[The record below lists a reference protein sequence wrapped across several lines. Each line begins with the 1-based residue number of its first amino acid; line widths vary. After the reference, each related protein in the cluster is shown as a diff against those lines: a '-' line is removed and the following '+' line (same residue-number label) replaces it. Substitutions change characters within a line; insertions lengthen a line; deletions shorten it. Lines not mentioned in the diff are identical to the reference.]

1 MFNTEIL
8 KAIEAYDTIIIH
20 RHVNPDPDA
29 VGSQLGLRESLRATY
44 PEKKIYAVGFNEP
57 SLSRLGLM
65 DEISDDTY
73 NGALVIVNDTAN
85 TSRIDDDRYN
95 TGDKL
100 LKIDHHPNI
109 DPYGDELF
117 VDTSASSVSEIW
129 ASVILDDSNDLK
141 MVNDAALAFFMG
153 MVGDTG
159 RFLFDNT
166 TSKTLYTAAALLEYD
181 FNASERMQETNTQ
194 SESQAKL
201 QGYSLTHMYLV
212 ADGKANYV
220 IVPKTVLDELNMTAE
235 QAHNIVQL
243 PGTVE
248 GVKAWITFVE
258 LPDGQYR
265 CHLRSKVPAINGIA
279 EQHNGGGHAKASG
292 ATAKDQEEIKQM
304 VEELEAIVQE

>member
-85 TSRIDDDRYN
+85 TPRIDDDRYN

-141 MVNDAALAFFMG
+141 MVDDAALAFFIG

-201 QGYSLTHMYLV
+201 QGYSLTHMHLV

-304 VEELEAIVQE
+304 VEELAAIVQ

>member
-8 KAIEAYDTIIIH
+8 KAIEVYDTIIIH

-85 TSRIDDDRYN
+85 TPRIDDDRYN

-129 ASVILDDSNDLK
+129 ASVILDDNNDLK
-141 MVNDAALAFFMG
+141 MVDDAALAFFMG

-201 QGYSLTHMYLV
+201 QGYSLTHMHLV

-220 IVPKTVLDELNMTAE
+220 IVPKAVLDELNMTAE

-248 GVKAWITFVE
+248 GVKSWITFVE

-304 VEELEAIVQE
+304 VEELAAIVQ

>member
-85 TSRIDDDRYN
+85 TPRIDDDRYN

-129 ASVILDDSNDLK
+129 SSVILDDNNDLK
-141 MVNDAALAFFMG
+141 MVDDAALAFFMG

-201 QGYSLTHMYLV
+201 QGYSLTHMHLV

-220 IVPKTVLDELNMTAE
+220 IVPKAVLDELNMTAE

-248 GVKAWITFVE
+248 GVKSWITFVE

-304 VEELEAIVQE
+304 VEELAAIVQ

>member
-85 TSRIDDDRYN
+85 TPRIDDDRYN

-129 ASVILDDSNDLK
+129 ASVILDDNNDLK
-141 MVNDAALAFFMG
+141 MVDDAALAFFMG

-201 QGYSLTHMYLV
+201 QGYSLTHMHLV

-220 IVPKTVLDELNMTAE
+220 IVPKAVLDELNMTAE

-248 GVKAWITFVE
+248 GVKSWITFVE

-304 VEELEAIVQE
+304 VEELAAIVQ